1 MSELDLTARREWR
14 TMLTPDFSEP
24 ELIYD
29 NLFHDCLVASR
40 FFRTYYIAFNAAS
53 KPRLVKYFFKFS
65 GGAMSSYFAYVFL
78 LQFNLF

>member
-1 MSELDLTARREWR
+1 MWSTWMSELDLTARREWR

-40 FFRTYYIAFNAAS
+40 FFRIYYTAFNAA
-53 KPRLVKYFFKFS
+53 
-65 GGAMSSYFAYVFL
+65 
-78 LQFNLF
+78 